1 MSQVQNDLK
10 HSSSH
15 QSVSRK
21 SSSGNISGEQNVSR
35 TSSRSKQS
43 FEDEVL
49 SNSDP
54 NLLKNAAAKK
64 EMPPVVPPPSKIVSE
79 IKPDQDTVPK
89 SDSKDIEQVKRSVSI
104 PKVSSE
110 GKIEPAPQFIFGA
123 GDDSLSGQQIS
134 GSDKRHHHHHHSNKD
149 SDSSSS
155 KHRRSSEKSSRKS
168 SEKKGRKK
176 HDKSQKSS
184 DAQSFVGTKKISR
197 SAERFKLAADAQSVI
212 VKRKSSKQKQSD
224 KGGKPPAPVG
234 SMPSIAQSQLLLD
247 KMPPIRDPF
256 SKKKIADEVTIL
268 SIPDDSPTKPKQT
281 DFNPRQSSGSSSSLS
296 GQQQAKRL
304 PIPIF
309 KGDEHGD
316 GLMPLETLAETT
328 IYETNAF
335 GEEKYDAPVKRTPYR
350 PTADLIQP
358 VAGWLKFQVPLVPKP
373 VDTEYERQASKMFD
387 ITRLLHQAK
396 NC

>member
-1 MSQVQNDLK
+1 MSQVQNDVK
-10 HSSSH
+10 QSSSH
-15 QSVSRK
+15 QSMQQK
-21 SSSGNISGEQNVSR
+21 SSSGNVNSEHFSSR
-35 TSSRSKQS
+35 PSSRSKQS
-43 FEDEVL
+43 FEESVS
-49 SNSDP
+49 SNSDT
-54 NLLKNAAAKK
+54 NLLKNGNSKN
-64 EMPPVVPPPSKIVSE
+64 EIPPVTPPPSKIVSE
-79 IKPDQDTVPK
+79 IKPDHDSVPK
-89 SDSKDIEQVKRSVSI
+89 SDSRQDIEVKRTASD
-104 PKVSSE
+104 PKVSSS
-110 GKIEPAPQFIFGA
+110 GSIQPAPQFIFDA
-123 GDDSLSGQQIS
+123 IEDSLTNLANSLNER
-134 GSDKRHHHHHHSNKD
+134 KRHHHHHSNKD
-149 SDSSSS
+149 SDASST

-168 SEKKGRKK
+168 SEKKSRKK

-184 DAQSFVGTKKISR
+184 DAQSFVGTKKLSR
-197 SAERFKLAADAQSVI
+197 STERFKIASDAQSVI
-212 VKRKSSKQKQSD
+212 VKRKSSKPKQSD
-224 KGGKPPAPVG
+224 KSGKPPAPVG

-247 KMPPIRDPF
+247 RMPPIRDPF
-256 SKKKIADEVTIL
+256 SKKKTPEDVTIL
-268 SIPDDSPTKPKQT
+268 SIPDDSPTKGKSTNSSQ
-281 DFNPRQSSGSSSSLS
+281 RQSSGSSSSLS

-309 KGDEHGD
+309 SGDEHGD

-335 GEEKYDAPVKRTPYR
+335 GEEKYDAPIKRTPYR